1 MTGDG
6 TLIFKRIY
14 RSIYTIR
21 VWYDARG
28 TKNKKKA
35 LPGQLHLFSRRGDNI
50 KTFTEAIVDRA
61 SGVSPPLSERAE
73 RKNEK
78 LKL

>member
-1 MTGDG
+1 M
-6 TLIFKRIY
+6 F
-14 RSIYTIR
+14 
-21 VWYDARG
+21 G
-28 TKNKKKA
+28 TKREERRTKKKA

-73 RKNEK
+73 RKKRKTEIMSETDVEDE
-78 LKL
+78 